1 MIPNLY
7 GIHKLR
13 ISESFY
19 SVSVRIYFL
28 MLYLSL
34 CLHLL
39 YVWIWRQVTT
49 CELCHLSQ
57 AQAKENV
64 TFWNRNCSLT
74 FLLFSKFFSRVFLWN
89 MFPFFFFLSFFFM
102 FPFLTLSCFSL
113 KKAFW
118 INKVEGARITG
129 YLLILRF
136 VGWVKRWQ

>member
-1 MIPNLY
+1 MVISLCSLVALNIEVNSSVNILKVSDLIPNLY
-7 GIHKLR
+7 GIDKLR

-19 SVSVRIYFL
+19 SVSVRIYVL
-28 MLYLSL
+28 MVYLSL

-74 FLLFSKFFSRVFLWN
+74 FLLFSNFLSGCYYEN
-89 MFPFFFFLSFFFM
+89 MFPFFFSSFFFFM

-113 KKAFW
+113 KIAF
-118 INKVEGARITG
+118 G
-129 YLLILRF
+129 
-136 VGWVKRWQ
+136 